1 MGRVEPF
8 DDPESTIHF
17 LVALVLAILDP
28 LALLSATVAFTGY
41 QLVERERRARK
52 LGDFI
57 EWLSGI
63 LVGVILRCW
72 LQSS

>member
-1 MGRVEPF
+1 MGRAEPF
-8 DDPESTIHF
+8 DDPESTLHF
-17 LVALVLAILDP
+17 LVAFLLAVLDP

-41 QLVERERRARK
+41 QLAEREKRARK

-63 LVGVILRCW
+63 LVGAVLRCW